1 MRADP
6 VPKILADRSK
16 PRWDERLAANCRGE
30 RRGGVWSWVRL
41 QSLARAPV
49 VVMAPALDAAAR
61 VNYGRA
67 ERRRGEL
74 WRAGRPPVWGEL

>member
-1 MRADP
+1 
-6 VPKILADRSK
+6 
-16 PRWDERLAANCRGE
+16 
-30 RRGGVWSWVRL
+30 VWSWVRL